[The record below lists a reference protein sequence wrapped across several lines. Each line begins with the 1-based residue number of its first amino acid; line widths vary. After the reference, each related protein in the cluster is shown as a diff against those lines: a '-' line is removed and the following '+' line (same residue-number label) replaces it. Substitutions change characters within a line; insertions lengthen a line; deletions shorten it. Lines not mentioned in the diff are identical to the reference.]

1 MMNAMIKDYVEI
13 FELENTSIIYDG
25 IKRLWEQ
32 LLLGKSRNREVI
44 AKQISQIYE
53 ECCKGRKFLAQNL
66 MSEFFK
72 FLDYSPQVRLRE
84 KEAEA
89 LGGMVLLYDK
99 VLEMEHHHDQMG
111 IQKTYS
117 EDYSEI
123 CDYLSMI
130 AMKMDCYLV
139 YVRDS
144 GNIILVS
151 STEEYD
157 EATEEFIYTL
167 EKGNQDRKVPYGDTV
182 TFLPAE
188 MEDEKTKILI
198 KLLLSRRK
206 DVEYKQTVY
215 IVFAGNKEISREQ
228 CMKSSRNVLFLR
240 QQLQILLER
249 DLYALRHFKISY
261 EDVKPIQDNGQ
272 YNILHVS
279 DLHVD
284 AVNCEDIKRLITQTE
299 FGVQDVTKDEAPQ
312 IDLIVIT
319 GDVAQGKATAIDME
333 VNYKKAEEVIRCLA
347 QKIWSDP
354 RNPKALRYDW
364 KKRVIII
371 PGNHDYA
378 SMNELLVVHK
388 DRATF
393 NGEPAREE
401 GSPMIKYTYYI
412 DFLRRLLD
420 LDISDI
426 VNQNLNDYRVYPNY
440 ELEFVCFNTVA
451 EVSMLRNNKVQIDE
465 GFLSGLPDENQKDFF
480 GIYLMH
486 HTPLYVENDM
496 DYNKDKYGYKDVEER
511 LYSYLKY
518 LEECYWTNTIK
529 EKEWDAIR
537 KQLANISKNG
547 KKTGIYR
554 DVEYLYNHRKDM
566 TDERCY
572 QIINEYR
579 KNIDMCEKDKEIYA
593 ERLEAYMNHIK
604 PDIIMGGHT
613 HRKRVDEYKKKG
625 EKEGVLCCEA
635 GKFYESTTMATTQH
649 LNYGILTIDTKKEK
663 NQRGNYTSYDSRDIY
678 TSDSEKIL

>member
-1 MMNAMIKDYVEI
+1 MKNAMIKDYVEI

-32 LLLGKSRNREVI
+32 LLLGKNRNREEI
-44 AKQISQIYE
+44 AIQISQIYE

-66 MSEFFK
+66 MSEVFR
-72 FLDYSPQVRLRE
+72 FLDYSPQHRLRE

-99 VLEMEHHHDQMG
+99 VMEMEQNHDQMG

-130 AMKMDCYLV
+130 AMKMDSYLV

-144 GNIILVS
+144 GNIILAS
-151 STEEYD
+151 STKEYD
-157 EATEEFIYTL
+157 ETTEEFIYTL
-167 EKGNQDRKVPYGDTV
+167 EKGNQDRMVPYGDTV

-188 MEDEKTKILI
+188 KDEKTKILI

-284 AVNCEDIKRLITQTE
+284 AVNCEDIKQLISQTE
-299 FGVQDVTKDEAPQ
+299 FGVQDVTKDETPK

-319 GDVAQGKATAIDME
+319 GDVAQGKATAMDME

-354 RNPKALRYDW
+354 KNPKSLRYDW

-440 ELEFVCFNTVA
+440 ELELVCFNTIA

-465 GFLSGLPDENQKDFF
+465 EFLSGLPDENQKDFF
-480 GIYLMH
+480 RIYLMH

-511 LYSYLKY
+511 LYNFLKH
-518 LEECYWTNTIK
+518 LEECYWTKTI
-529 EKEWDAIR
+529 EENEWDAIR
-537 KQLANISKNG
+537 KQLVNISENG

-572 QIINEYR
+572 QIVNEYR
-579 KNIDMCEKDKEIYA
+579 KNVDMCEKDKEIYE

-613 HRKRVDEYKKKG
+613 HQKRVDEYKKKG

-635 GKFYESTTMATTQH
+635 GKFYESTITKH
-649 LNYGILTIDTKKEK
+649 LNYGILTIDTRKERT
-663 NQRGNYTSYDSRDIY
+663 QRGTYRSYDSRDIY
-678 TSDSEKIL
+678 AGDLEKIL